1 MIREW
6 VEDLLTLSDEDWSR
20 YAFNRDPFVGRIPPA
35 GQLDYSQKAR
45 DSAAALAR
53 RLRSEHGANSIAHL
67 AKQLGVK
74 LFYKSEVSG
83 GGYTLFAN
91 YDEPDTI
98 TVFLE
103 NAEAT
108 DRLLAQEGLHDLVG
122 EIKTADLLIAHE
134 LYHYLEQ
141 TVPDIYT
148 AQKHIV
154 LWKLGKFENRSRII
168 CLEEIGAMAF
178 ARELTGLKCSP
189 YLFDVIML
197 YPRNPQRAKH
207 MYESFTGFR
216 SRRSEPL

>member
-6 VEDLLTLSDEDWSR
+6 VEELLSFSEEDWSR

-35 GQLDYSQKAR
+35 GQLEYSQKAM

-53 RLRSEHGANSIAHL
+53 RLRDEHGERSIAQL
-67 AKQLGVK
+67 AKQLGVR
-74 LFYKSEVSG
+74 LVYKSEVSD

-91 YDEPDTI
+91 YDEPNTI
-98 TVFLE
+98 TVYLE

-108 DRLLAQEGLHDLVG
+108 DRLLAQEGLRNLVG
-122 EIKTADLLIAHE
+122 EVKTADLLTAHE

-141 TVPDIYT
+141 TTPDIYT

-197 YPRNPQRAKH
+197 YPRNPQRARQ

-216 SRRSEPL
+216 NRRSEPL